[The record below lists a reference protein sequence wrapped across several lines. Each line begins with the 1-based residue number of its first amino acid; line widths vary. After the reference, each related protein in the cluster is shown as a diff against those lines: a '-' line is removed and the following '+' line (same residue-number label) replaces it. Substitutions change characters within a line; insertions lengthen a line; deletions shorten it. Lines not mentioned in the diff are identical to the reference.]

1 MPRPGLSPSE
11 LAEDLV
17 ARIEQGNTYARSR
30 KNRFRSS
37 SSVVKMVSLALTVAS
52 TIILGLQE
60 LNIWTG
66 IAFSLVA
73 IVTAVVLMPEP
84 WATAGSGHLSW
95 APLRASI
102 RRSDGRCVS
111 CRHAHPGELICTPAD
126 RPAGP
131 VTAWADR
138 AYPRYARFPRQKK
151 GVG

>member
-1 MPRPGLSPSE
+1 NDHSGCISQRAARQLALGATRMFGCAATRRLRRLPPRREGCASPIQSAMPRPGLSPSE

-84 WATAGSGHLSW
+84 AVAHGSGHLSR

-102 RRSDGRCVS
+102 
-111 CRHAHPGELICTPAD
+111 
-126 RPAGP
+126 
-131 VTAWADR
+131 
-138 AYPRYARFPRQKK
+138 
-151 GVG
+151 